1 MNIAEFN
8 TELGKLIN
16 RAVNEGVTP
25 NKMGLDNLVGV
36 LELQKADVIRFAQDL
51 ARAVAAQK
59 AAQGIVLPGD
69 RCYMPPKG
77 DRP

>member
-51 ARAVAAQK
+51 ARADNARK
-59 AAQGIVLPGD
+59 AAQSIVLPGD
-69 RCYMPPKG
+69 RCFMPPNG
-77 DRP
+77 GRP